1 MQTVSTTPDGGTRL
15 SRDLVA
21 GLFLLAFGVA
31 AYLGLFDLPTR
42 DGGNVG
48 PGLVPKVAAIL
59 IAALGVLVTVAG
71 LLPSAERLQRG
82 AWRGPVFVL
91 GAVIMFAMTVRT
103 LGLAVAGPLAVIV
116 SAFADKDSRPI
127 EVLVFAAIM
136 SVGCIGLFKYALRL
150 PIPLAPF
157 LIGY

>member
-1 MQTVSTTPDGGTRL
+1 MQTASTTPDSGTRL
-15 SRDLVA
+15 SRDLLA
-21 GLFLLAFGVA
+21 GLLLIAFGLA
-31 AYLGLFDLPTR
+31 AYVGLFDLPTR

-48 PGLVPKVAAIL
+48 PGLVPKISAAL
-59 IAALGVLVTVAG
+59 IGALGVVIAITG
-71 LLPSAERLQRG
+71 FLPSAERLQRG
-82 AWRGPVFVL
+82 TWRGPIFVL
-91 GAVIMFAMTVRT
+91 GAVIMFAMSVRT

-116 SAFADKDSRPI
+116 SAFADKDSRPV

-136 SVGCIGLFKYALRL
+136 SVGCIALFKYALRL